1 MLTPGWGWPLF
12 QGAGYNG
19 WTSGRQNAQN
29 LDLNRNFPD
38 LTSEFYRL
46 ASTRG
51 TRTNH
56 IAIPQ
61 HYWWGK
67 VGAPRHARPGGPGPQ
82 LRIRQRGLSCPRT
95 LRCGPSPGQES
106 LVVKAVPLGTAAR
119 WVLRAPRAWQVLGDR
134 GPGRLPGGSDIPQ
147 RQEDW
152 QAGGPAGAGALW
164 CLTASW
170 RLGVGPGWSAG
181 SRPVLRTGLPSWA
194 GGPRDQGNNEVDAD
208 CPLRALGQPPRG
220 RPGGVLP
227 LRLLQA
233 PPRGEDV
240 FSHA

>member
-51 TRTNH
+51 TRTDH

-67 VGAPRHARPGGPGPQ
+67 VGATPAHAHP
-82 LRIRQRGLSCPRT
+82 RGLRAHSYASVRGGLSYPRT
-95 LRCGPSPGQES
+95 LGCGPSPGQES
-106 LVVKAVPLGTAAR
+106 LAVKAEPSGDSSSLGI
-119 WVLRAPRAWQVLGDR
+119 
-134 GPGRLPGGSDIPQ
+134 GSFQ
-147 RQEDW
+147 GACTESTQSL
-152 QAGGPAGAGALW
+152 AGAQGQ
-164 CLTASW
+164 
-170 RLGVGPGWSAG
+170 
-181 SRPVLRTGLPSWA
+181 
-194 GGPRDQGNNEVDAD
+194 GPRKAAW
-208 CPLRALGQPPRG
+208 RK
-220 RPGGVLP
+220 
-227 LRLLQA
+227 
-233 PPRGEDV
+233 
-240 FSHA
+240 